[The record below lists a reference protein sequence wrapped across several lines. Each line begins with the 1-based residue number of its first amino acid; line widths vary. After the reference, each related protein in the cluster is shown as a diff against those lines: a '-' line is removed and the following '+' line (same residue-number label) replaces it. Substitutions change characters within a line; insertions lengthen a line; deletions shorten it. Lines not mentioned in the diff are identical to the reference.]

1 MLKLAIQHLGRRVAI
16 PTLETHIESFY
27 SYCKQPC
34 SGTWIALQFFWFA
47 GWGGHPAT
55 DSTQRLFQGTS
66 IRRQAWVAR
75 RCMSE
80 FNTIARRPHV
90 PREVEI
96 QGLLKDLGINLPKK
110 NPQAFAGSDDEASF
124 GEEDT
129 ESESE
134 QEEDELV
141 EPGRLPFF

>member
-1 MLKLAIQHLGRRVAI
+1 
-16 PTLETHIESFY
+16 
-27 SYCKQPC
+27 
-34 SGTWIALQFFWFA
+34 
-47 GWGGHPAT
+47 
-55 DSTQRLFQGTS
+55 
-66 IRRQAWVAR
+66 
-75 RCMSE
+75 MSE

-110 NPQAFAGSDDEASF
+110 NPQALAGSDDEASF